1 MIGFLKGRLH
11 AKQPPFLLIDVQGV
25 GYRVE
30 APMSTFYALG
40 EVDSEVVILTQMH
53 VREDA
58 MLLYGFAT
66 ESEKALF
73 KELIKVNGVGAK
85 MAMAILSALSVTDF
99 VAGVEQNDVVA
110 LTRIPG
116 VGKKTA
122 ERLII
127 EMRDKLKVLTPYLKE
142 IPMTSSEQSYP
153 LIPNFNKT
161 QDSAIEALVALGYK
175 LNDAE
180 KMVKAIDDE
189 TLTLENIIKL
199 ALQNVK
205 V

>member
-11 AKQPPFLLIDVQGV
+11 AKQPPFLWIDVQGV

-40 EVDSEVVILTQMH
+40 DIDSEVFILTQMH

-58 MLLYGFAT
+58 MLLFGFAT
-66 ESEKALF
+66 ELEKALF

-99 VAGVEQNDVVA
+99 VAGIEQNDVVA

-127 EMRDKLKVLTPYLKE
+127 EMRDKLKALSPLLQNV
-142 IPMTSSEQSYP
+142 SEVNADENVNNS
-153 LIPNFNKT
+153 LSFNKI
-161 QDSAIEALVALGYK
+161 QASAIEALAALGYK
-175 LNDAE
+175 MNEAE
-180 KMVKAIDDE
+180 KMVKAIDDD
-189 TLTLENIIKL
+189 TLSLENVIKL
-199 ALQNVK
+199 ALQHVK

>member
-99 VAGVEQNDVVA
+99 VTGVEQNDVVA